1 MNYMSKILKIKAY
14 ELYDSR
20 GNPTVGVKVVTER
33 GNEGFAVVPSGA
45 STGKFE
51 AAELR
56 DTSSRLSGKGV
67 RRAVENVN
75 SLIAPSLLGE
85 EVTDTEKLDRIM
97 LELDGTENKSRLGA
111 NAILGVSIAAVKAA
125 AKDRETPLYR
135 LFSGSDG
142 IKMPRPMMN
151 VLNGGA
157 HAANNI
163 DIQEF
168 MIQPS
173 TSESFAESMEI
184 CVEIYHKLKEILR
197 KGGKVTAVGDEGG
210 FAPDLSSDEEAL
222 ALLCE
227 AIEAAGYNTEKV
239 KICIDAAASE
249 WQTENGIYRM
259 PKRDLKLDTDEL
271 IGMWETLSDKYPIVS
286 IEDGLSENDFEG
298 FAKLTKRLGER
309 VQLVGDDLFV
319 TNVKRLQMGIDRSAA
334 NAILIKPNQIG
345 TVSETV
351 RVIELAKASGYAT
364 VISHRSGDTEDGFI
378 ADLAVGM
385 GSTQIKTGA
394 PCRSERVCK
403 YNRLLVIEK
412 DLT

>member
-1 MNYMSKILKIKAY
+1 MSKISKIKAY

-20 GNPTVGVKVVTER
+20 GNPTVGVKVTTEA

-45 STGKFE
+45 STGKYE
-51 AAELR
+51 AVELR
-56 DTSSRLSGKGV
+56 DNMARLLGKGV

-75 SLIAPSLLGE
+75 SLIAPALLGSD
-85 EVTDTEKLDRIM
+85 VTNTQNIDKIM
-97 LELDGTENKSRLGA
+97 LELDGTENKSKLGA

-125 AKDRETPLYR
+125 AKDRKIPLYKM
-135 LFSGSDG
+135 FSDG
-142 IKMPRPMMN
+142 REAKVPRPMMN

-168 MIQPS
+168 MIQP
-173 TSESFAESMEI
+173 TVPESFAESMEI
-184 CVEIYHKLKEILR
+184 CVEIHHKLKEILR

-227 AIEAAGYNTEKV
+227 AIEAAGYTTEKV

-298 FAKLTKRLGER
+298 FTKLTKRLGEKL
-309 VQLVGDDLFV
+309 QLVGDDLFV
-319 TNVKRLQMGIDRSAA
+319 TNEKRLQMGIDRSAA

-345 TVSETV
+345 TVSETMS
-351 RVIELAKASGYAT
+351 VINLARKAGYAT
-364 VISHRSGDTEDGFI
+364 VISHRSGDTEDDFI
-378 ADLAVGM
+378 ADLAFGT
-385 GSTQIKTGA
+385 GAGQIKTGA
-394 PCRSERVCK
+394 PCRSERICK
-403 YNRLLVIEK
+403 YNRLLVIEN
-412 DLT
+412 DLK

>member
-1 MNYMSKILKIKAY
+1 MSKILKIKAY

-20 GNPTVGVKVVTER
+20 GNPTVGVKVVSEK
-33 GNEGFAVVPSGA
+33 GHEGFAIVPSGA

-56 DTSSRLSGKGV
+56 DTSSRLLGKGV

-135 LFSGSDG
+135 MFSGGDG

-168 MIQPS
+168 MIQPFAP
-173 TSESFAESMEI
+173 ESFAESMEI
-184 CVEIYHKLKEILR
+184 CVEIYHKLKDILR

-403 YNRLLVIEK
+403 YNRLLVVEK